1 MTKESA
7 PRPPSSRVKALLQ
20 KREAEAR
27 ARQEEAER
35 ASEEVRELRV
45 EPGGQ
50 GSLDLQLPLFPE
62 YASAMPHHW
71 TRTTLFASIARGKR
85 KLHHRQQLASRS
97 DFTILY
103 TGQQLD
109 MADNDVFL
117 HALQLAQN
125 QDAGQVIHF
134 VRSKF
139 LEGIGRSASG
149 QNTYAW
155 LENSLRR
162 LAEAT
167 LFIESDQGQGLMVRL
182 IKDMAWNKKQDEYW
196 LALDPHIV
204 KFFQQSQIAYI
215 DFEVRKKLRYALS
228 KWLQNYACGHRAGEH
243 HFVSIENL
251 MHWSGSTGRV
261 RDFAEHKERGLR
273 VALAELESH
282 GVIREWDIYERPN
295 GRKKQLMVKWFR
307 PQKTKEL
314 TNEQD

>member
-1 MTKESA
+1 M
-7 PRPPSSRVKALLQ
+7 
-20 KREAEAR
+20 
-27 ARQEEAER
+27 
-35 ASEEVRELRV
+35 
-45 EPGGQ
+45 
-50 GSLDLQLPLFPE
+50 LDLQLPLFPE

-85 KLHHRQQLASRS
+85 KLHHRQQLASRT

-109 MADNDVFL
+109 MGDNDVFL
-117 HALQLAQN
+117 HALQLGQN
-125 QDAGQVIHF
+125 QDAGEVIHF

-139 LEGIGRSASG
+139 LDGIGRSASG
-149 QNTYAW
+149 QNTYTW

-215 DFEVRKKLRYALS
+215 DFEVRKKLKYALS

-282 GVIREWDIYERPN
+282 GVVRDWEIYERQN

-307 PQKTKEL
+307 PQKVKEL
-314 TNEQD
+314 VKDEE

>member
-1 MTKESA
+1 MNKDTA
-7 PRPPSSRVKALLQ
+7 PRPASSRLKALLQ
-20 KREAEAR
+20 KREAEAK
-27 ARQEEAER
+27 ARQEVVEK
-35 ASEEVRELRV
+35 ASEEVKDIQAEV
-45 EPGGQ
+45 ASQ
-50 GSLDLQLPLFPE
+50 GALNLQLPLFPE

-85 KLHHRQQLASRS
+85 KLHHRQQLASRT

-134 VRSKF
+134 IRSKF
-139 LEGIGRSASG
+139 LEGIGRTASG

-215 DFEVRKKLRYALS
+215 DFEVRKKLKYALS

-282 GVIREWDIYERPN
+282 GVIRDWEIYERPN

-307 PQKTKEL
+307 PQKVKEL
-314 TNEQD
+314 SQESS